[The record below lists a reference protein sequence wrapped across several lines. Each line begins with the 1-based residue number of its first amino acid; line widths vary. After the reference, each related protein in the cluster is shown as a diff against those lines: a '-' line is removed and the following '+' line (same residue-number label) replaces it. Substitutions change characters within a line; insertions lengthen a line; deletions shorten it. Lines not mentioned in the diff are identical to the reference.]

1 MDSTDFRISTK
12 HELVVTNYDERIV
25 STIPHAQTVEKDGRR
40 FLTVPH
46 RRNETK
52 VLNNL
57 GYAVDAPILH
67 QYDWGLPKPF
77 DSQRDTARL
86 LTENQRAYVLNDMGT
101 GKTRAALFAC
111 DYLLGTGE
119 VSRVLIAAP
128 LSTLTT
134 VWEREIF
141 SIFPHRRAIT
151 LHGTRAKRL
160 ALLEEEADFYIINH
174 DGMVILENELQDRV
188 DINAF
193 ILDELAVLRNSK
205 TKRWKAIN
213 RLCQTRRFVW
223 GMTGSP
229 TPKAPTDAYGQVK
242 LLTPQNVPRFFKAF
256 QNETMWQVTQFKWL
270 ARKDANDVVH
280 KVMQP
285 SVRYTRDDCIDL
297 PPTTYSTREVPLT
310 AEQTRAYKQMMEEFT
325 VEYAETEI
333 TAANAGVQAS
343 KLVQI
348 GAGFTYGGHDVVVDV
363 DVEPRIAELKE
374 LIDEAAH
381 KVIVFSP
388 FKYSVDYL
396 KARLDFYGYD
406 VARIHGDVG
415 KGERDRIFNLFQQ
428 TDSIQV
434 LVAHPQ
440 TMAHGLTLTKA
451 NTIVWFAPLWN
462 LEIYEQANA
471 RITRPSQTSHTHI
484 VHIQSSPVEKRIF
497 ATLEKRGNMQAAL
510 LNLFRQ

>member
-1 MDSTDFRISTK
+1 MDSTDFRVSTV
-12 HELVVTNYDERIV
+12 HGVVVTHYDERIV
-25 STIPHAQTVEKDGRR
+25 NTIPHAREVKKNGQT

-57 GYAVDAPILH
+57 GYPVGAPILH
-67 QYDWGLPKPF
+67 HYDWAKTTPF
-77 DSQRDTARL
+77 ESQRDTARL
-86 LTENQRAYVLNDMGT
+86 LTENPRAYVLNDMGT
-101 GKTRAALFAC
+101 GKTRASLFAC
-111 DYLLGTGE
+111 DYLMGSRE
-119 VSRVLIAAP
+119 ISRVLIAAP

-141 SIFPHRRAIT
+141 SVFPNRRAIT

-174 DGMVILENELQDRV
+174 DGMVVLEDALQDRV
-188 DINAF
+188 DINAI

-242 LLTPQNVPRFFKAF
+242 LLTPQNVPKFFKAF
-256 QNETMWQVTQFKWL
+256 QNETMWQATQFKWL
-270 ARKDANDVVH
+270 PRKDANDVVH
-280 KVMQP
+280 RVMQP

-297 PPTTYSTREVPLT
+297 PPTTYSTREVEMS
-310 AEQTRAYKQMMEEFT
+310 AQQKAAYKQMMDEFT
-325 VEYAETEI
+325 VEYAEVEI

-343 KLVQI
+343 KLIQI
-348 GAGFTYGGHDVVVDV
+348 GAGFTYGSNGVVVDL
-363 DVEPRIAELKE
+363 ECESRIRELTE
-374 LIDEAAH
+374 LIDEASN
-381 KVIVFSP
+381 KVIVFTP
-388 FKYSVDYL
+388 FKHSVDFL

-406 VARIHGDVG
+406 VARIHGGVG
-415 KGERDRIFNLFQQ
+415 KGERDRIFNLFRD
-428 TDSIQV
+428 TTSIQV

-440 TMAHGLTLTKA
+440 TMAHGLTLTSA
-451 NTIVWFAPLWN
+451 DTIIWYAPLWN

-471 RITRPSQTSHTHI
+471 RITRPGQVNHTHI
-484 VHIQSSPVEKRIF
+484 IHIQSSPVEKRVY

-510 LNLFRQ
+510 LNLFR